1 MLSGFS
7 HTCCLETSNRDPGND
22 FGKNED
28 QKPTALKSSALNTP
42 LLFKL
47 LGDRY
52 ILEGLEFYCQNR
64 ITVTGKILLAIR
76 DTNKLA
82 GSIR

>member
-7 HTCCLETSNRDPGND
+7 HTCPLESSSRDPGNE

-47 LGDRY
+47 LGDGY
-52 ILEGLEFYCQNR
+52 IVEGF
-64 ITVTGKILLAIR
+64 IVGI
-76 DTNKLA
+76 
-82 GSIR
+82 